1 MKPAIVLSSV
11 LLGVI
16 ALAHLLRLV
25 LGFPILVA
33 GYEIPMWASVIG
45 MVVPAAL
52 AAALWRESRRR

>member
-25 LGFPILVA
+25 LGFPIVVA